1 MINVAEPLVTV
12 CIATYNQAAY
22 IEACVLSALAQA
34 GDLEVEILVGD
45 DHSTDETP
53 KILDR
58 LEQRYPG
65 RLQRVSHPHNV
76 GGTRNYQELVARAR
90 GKFIAHLDGDD
101 AWLPGKLRAQ
111 VDFMHAHPDCPAVY
125 TNAIALDAG
134 GRALGPFTGA
144 HPAMMSL
151 GYLAAR
157 GNFLMHSSILYR
169 AADRAVFL
177 EPSGPVL
184 DYALHLG
191 LAMRGPL
198 GFVDQHLATYTVGT
212 STSTVRNAYPMI
224 ERLIWASIEAT
235 ASRLSASERRC
246 CASHFA
252 ADAFIGRLLAKTPA
266 TSVGIAELAGFAGM
280 SRLQLV
286 LHALWTGIP
295 IVARV
300 VLRKVLR
307 RAALMSALAEHP
319 RA

>member
-1 MINVAEPLVTV
+1 MTTTAEPLVTV

-58 LEQRYPG
+58 LEQQYPG
-65 RLQRVSHPHNV
+65 RLTRVSRENNV

-111 VDFMHAHPDCPAVY
+111 VDFMRAQPECPAVY
-125 TNAIALDAG
+125 TNALALDAG
-134 GRALGPFTGA
+134 GRLLGPFTGA
-144 HPAMMSL
+144 HPVTMSL

-169 AADRAVFL
+169 AANRDVFL

-191 LAMRGPL
+191 LALRGPL
-198 GFVDQHLATYTVGT
+198 GFIDRHLATYTVGT
-212 STSTVRNAYPMI
+212 STSTVRNAFPMV
-224 ERLIWASIEAT
+224 ERLIWSSLEAT
-235 ASRLSASERRC
+235 GSRLSGSERLS

-252 ADAFIGRLLAKTPA
+252 ADAVIGRLLAKTSA
-266 TSVGIAELAGFAGM
+266 TQVGLAELADFAGV
-280 SRLQLV
+280 SQLRLV

-295 IVARV
+295 IVGRAG
-300 VLRKVLR
+300 LRKVLR
-307 RAALMSALAEHP
+307 RAALMGALAEHP